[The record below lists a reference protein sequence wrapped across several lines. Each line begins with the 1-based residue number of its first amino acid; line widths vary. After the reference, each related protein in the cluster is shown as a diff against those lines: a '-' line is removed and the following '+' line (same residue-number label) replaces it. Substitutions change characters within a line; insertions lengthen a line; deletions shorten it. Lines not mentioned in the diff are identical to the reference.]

1 MINIFFF
8 GDVPNQRNGD
18 ESDLGNEL
26 MVADSWRDSQ
36 RVWEGHVH
44 IAIFKMYN
52 QQGPTA

>member
-26 MVADSWRDSQ
+26 MAVDS
-36 RVWEGHVH
+36 
-44 IAIFKMYN
+44 
-52 QQGPTA
+52 

>member
-26 MVADSWRDSQ
+26 MVVDS
-36 RVWEGHVH
+36 
-44 IAIFKMYN
+44 
-52 QQGPTA
+52 